1 MDRRGSRKLAEAFV
15 KFLFMSVIQK
25 VFVNNG
31 FRPVT
36 PEGKAYARGRF
47 QDFKFFKGY
56 DFGGWSEAD
65 KTFLGKGYLRDQIFR
80 ESRLAVI

>member
-1 MDRRGSRKLAEAFV
+1 MPEVS
-15 KFLFMSVIQK
+15 
-25 VFVNNG
+25 
-31 FRPVT
+31 FRI
-36 PEGKAYARGRF
+36 
-47 QDFKFFKGY
+47 FKFFKGC

>member
-1 MDRRGSRKLAEAFV
+1 MVFARSRL
-15 KFLFMSVIQK
+15 K
-25 VFVNNG
+25 VRSMPEVS
-31 FRPVT
+31 FRI
-36 PEGKAYARGRF
+36 
-47 QDFKFFKGY
+47 FKFFKGC